1 VEKEFPKQE
10 EEQAFDLRRSVW
22 EWVESIA
29 ISLTV
34 LILLFTFVFKII
46 GISGSSME
54 NTLHENDRVIAFS
67 LFYTPARGDIVV
79 VNQPN
84 EFGKPIIKRIIAT
97 ENQTVDI
104 DFETGEVRVDG
115 ELLDEPY
122 LSTPTTLEGS
132 VTFPVTVEEG
142 KVFVMGDNRQH
153 STDSRHTMIGQID
166 TRYILGK
173 AVVRIYPFDQIG
185 LLN

>member
-1 VEKEFPKQE
+1 MGNGKEKQT
-10 EEQAFDLRRSVW
+10 FDLRRSIW

-29 ISLTV
+29 VSLTV
-34 LILLFTFVFKII
+34 LILLFTFVFKIV

-54 NTLHENDRVIAFS
+54 HTLHENDRVIAFS
-67 LFYTPARGDIVV
+67 LFYTPAQGDIVV

-84 EFGKPIIKRIIAT
+84 EFGKPIIKRVIAT
-97 ENQTVDI
+97 ENQEVDI
-104 DFETGEVRVDG
+104 NFDTGEVFVDG
-115 ELLDEPY
+115 VLLDEPY

-132 VTFPVTVEEG
+132 VSFPVTVEKG

-173 AVVRIYPFDQIG
+173 AIVRIYPFDQIG